1 MYEHAP
7 SCVHAK
13 LVLTNTLGLHA
24 RAAAAVVQ
32 ALQGLQADVTVS
44 WAGQTANGRSILE
57 LLTLGAPQGSVLEV
71 RATGPDAEAAVAAL
85 TRVVENR
92 FYEE

>member
-1 MYEHAP
+1 MQDPPYLQTR
-7 SCVHAK
+7 

-24 RAAAAVVQ
+24 RAAAAFVQ
-32 ALQGLQADVTVS
+32 ALSNFQAEVTVS
-44 WAGQTANGRSILE
+44 WEGRTVNGRSVLE
-57 LLTLGAPQGSVLEV
+57 LLTLGAPQGSTLDVQV
-71 RATGPDAEAAVAAL
+71 SGRDAEAAMSAL